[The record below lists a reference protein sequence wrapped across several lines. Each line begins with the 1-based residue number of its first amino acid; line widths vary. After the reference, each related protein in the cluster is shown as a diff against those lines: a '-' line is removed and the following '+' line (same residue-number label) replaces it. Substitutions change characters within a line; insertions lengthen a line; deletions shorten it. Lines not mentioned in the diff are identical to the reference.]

1 MSFDTSADAAAVRLR
16 ALRAMSGS
24 ARLAQALDMSET
36 VRALWERGRRDRAVR
51 ASSDAGEAKPES
63 PAVAQRPDETRRL
76 DRR

>member
-16 ALRAMSGS
+16 ALRAMSGP

-51 ASSDAGEAKPES
+51 ASSDAGETTLES
-63 PAVAQRPDETRRL
+63 PAVAQRPNETRRL